1 MVRRELSGIVEAAVG
16 RGHEVLLLTRE
27 EGASNSGFLPAGV
40 KIEVVRGGEGAFL
53 RRLEEYRR
61 GDGGWVTLGLEPLP
75 GLDFCLLQEGLH
87 LGDDLPHPG
96 GRKTLLDQTSG
107 RLRRRL
113 EALFRSPSTTQILY
127 SGEAQKRTLMAEYGV
142 PCPRLREIPPW
153 LDDLRGEPVPTAEEI
168 ALMRQAYGCQI
179 PGTILILQPAEEWS
193 AGGVDRSLEA
203 LGILPLHIR
212 ERCRFL
218 VAGQPSPKSLSLL
231 QQASRKLGFPEGQLR
246 YLPTLQH
253 ARCLMA
259 AADLMLLPAR
269 DDFHGLLLADALQC
283 SLPVLCTPLSA
294 QAELARAA
302 GCPVLPDPF
311 DQEVLD
317 DMLAWTLPS
326 LPVFRQRL
334 RSLHQ
339 SDERPSR
346 AQAILALLEAGNPLS
361 SRENPPQE
369 VCQEIL
375 SEHLA
380 QTERHGALK
389 QDKKRSI
396 SRCVDPRGGTL
407 ILKEFRRRHFWE
419 GARHVKRCQECT
431 ARMAG
436 FTALS
441 RGRGRLPDG
450 GDYLL
455 LGDCGEGNFFLT
467 DYAALPDAP
476 ELYAEC
482 GRILADL
489 HAAGIFH
496 LDTKPA
502 NFVRNSHC
510 TRECPYRVC
519 LVDCDNVRLD
529 PLPMP
534 LTHRAKNLAQFLAG
548 TGRLARQDATRWQ
561 ECLRAFH
568 AGYSRACL
576 LDPLWIGRTWAAVWD
591 LLEQGGHV
599 EYTLPDPHP
608 GECLQFLREDLH

>member
-1 MVRRELSGIVEAAVG
+1 MVCRELRGIARAALD

-27 EGASNSGFLPAGV
+27 CESGVLPAGV
-40 KIEVVRGGEGAFL
+40 KVEAVRGGEGAFL
-53 RRLEEYRR
+53 RRLEELRR
-61 GDGGWVTLGLEPLP
+61 SGEGWTALGLEPLP

-87 LGDDLPHPG
+87 LGEELPHPG
-96 GRKTLLDQTSG
+96 GRRTLLDQTPF
-107 RLRRRL
+107 RLRKRL

-127 SGEAQKRTLMAEYGV
+127 SGEAQRRTLMAEYGV
-142 PCPRLREIPPW
+142 PRPRLQEIPPW
-153 LDDLRGEPVPTAEEI
+153 LDDLRTAPAPTAEEV
-168 ALMRQAYGCQI
+168 ALMRRAYGCES
-179 PGTILILQPAEEWS
+179 PETILILQPAEEWN

-203 LGILPLHIR
+203 LGILPAHLR

-218 VAGQPSPKSLSLL
+218 VAGRPSKKSLSLL

-246 YLPTLQH
+246 HLPTLQH

-283 SLPVLCTPLSA
+283 SLPVLCTPRSA

-302 GCPVLPDPF
+302 GCPVLPEPY

-317 DMLAWTLPS
+317 DMLAWMLPS
-326 LPVFRQRL
+326 LPTFQQRL
-334 RSLHQ
+334 QVQRQ
-339 SDERPSR
+339 SGERPSR
-346 AQAILALLEAGNPLS
+346 AQAILELLEAGNPIGA
-361 SRENPPQE
+361 RENPPPE
-369 VCQEIL
+369 VCQKIL

-380 QTERHGALK
+380 QTGRHGALK
-389 QDKKRSI
+389 QDQKRSI
-396 SRCVDPRGGTL
+396 SRCADPRGGTL

-436 FTALS
+436 FTALP

-455 LGDCGEGNFFLT
+455 LGDCGDGNFFLT

-476 ELYAEC
+476 GLYAEC
-482 GRILADL
+482 GRVLADL

-502 NFVRNSHC
+502 NFVRNLNC

-519 LVDCDNVRLD
+519 LVDCDNVHLE

-534 LTHRAKNLAQFLAG
+534 LARRAKNLAQFLAG
-548 TGRLARQDATRWQ
+548 TGRLARQDGARWR

-576 LDPLWIGRTWAAVWD
+576 LEPLWIGRTWAAVWD
-591 LLEQGGHV
+591 LLAKGGRV
-599 EYTLPDPHP
+599 EYTLPDAHP
-608 GECLQFLREDLH
+608 GECLQFLREALH